1 LAEKVD
7 SDSVGKVT
15 ISVASVLVFIV
26 SVYILRDI
34 ASYLRANDLAQSNYI
49 IWYALLIELVLGAAA
64 GLGSYYVVLKFLIS
78 KGLIQKLIGIPISD
92 SMTKSKAEDQVAITE
107 NVSAAKSKLPSAYHN
122 LMTVLSPQ
130 KDVVGVVSDYD
141 LFRKHGETVKDVMT
155 PNPIS
160 VSLKRDDLFTAYK
173 LMINANRDVLP
184 VFDEREGKKVQVGWI
199 ALRDVIKRLT

>member
-92 SMTKSKAEDQVAITE
+92 SMTKSKAEDQIAITE
-107 NVSAAKSKLPSAYHN
+107 NVGAAKSKLPSAYHN

-141 LFRKHGETVKDVMT
+141 LFRKQGETVKDVMT